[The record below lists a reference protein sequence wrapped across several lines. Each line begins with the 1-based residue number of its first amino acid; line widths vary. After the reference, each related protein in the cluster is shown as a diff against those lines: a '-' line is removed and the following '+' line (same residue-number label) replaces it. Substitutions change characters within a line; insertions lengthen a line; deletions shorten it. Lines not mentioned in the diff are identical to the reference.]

1 MSNLKTRYLGM
12 DLKNP
17 IIAGASGFT
26 GNIKSLK
33 KIEKAG
39 ASAVVLKSLFE
50 EQITYEV
57 NQSLKKGGIV
67 YGYDDIDDYVGFYEK
82 KYNVTKYSQLINEAK
97 NSLSIP
103 VIASINCATSSDW
116 TSFAKSVEEAGADAL
131 QLNMFILPFDLRKS
145 GGEIEEEYVNT
156 VKAVRKEIDI
166 PLSIKLSYHFS
177 NIFQL
182 IHRLSDAGADGFV
195 LFNRFFSPD
204 LDINTLEY
212 TSSKF
217 FSSPD
222 ENNLAFRWIGML
234 YGRING
240 SLASSTGVHSGEDLI
255 KMILA
260 GADTSE
266 IVSTMYKHKPEVI
279 LSMLETLDKW
289 MEEKSFKTISDFKGI
304 MSQKDSFNPEI
315 YNRIQYMKH
324 YGELKK

>member
-1 MSNLKTRYLGM
+1 MSNLKTKYLGM

-17 IIAGASGFT
+17 VIAGASGFT

-33 KIEKAG
+33 RIEKAG
-39 ASAVVLKSLFE
+39 ASAVILKSLFE

-82 KYNVTKYSQLINEAK
+82 KYNVTKYSQLIKEAK

-177 NIFQL
+177 NIYQL
-182 IHRLSDAGADGFV
+182 IRRLSDAGADGFV

-212 TSSKF
+212 TSSRF

-260 GADTSE
+260 GADASE

>member
-1 MSNLKTRYLGM
+1 MSNLKTKYLGI

-17 IIAGASGFT
+17 VIAGASGFT

-97 NSLSIP
+97 NILSIP

-182 IHRLSDAGADGFV
+182 IRRLSDAGADGFV

-212 TSSKF
+212 TSSRF

-240 SLASSTGVHSGEDLI
+240 SLASSTGIHSGGDLI

-260 GADTSE
+260 GADASE

-289 MEEKSFKTISDFKGI
+289 MEEKGFSTISDFKGI